1 MCCSTRVFMKIPNS
15 SDMAWNR
22 YVAPF
27 SYGLWLAVVMA
38 ACTLGVCLSFTNC
51 SQDDRKNQQSLTVIE
66 MFFFIFGCLCQQGQ
80 NFVPLRGVFLLSKM
94 SSKSKSKSKSKLHY
108 DRQSVGQSVLVSGP
122 HLGPA
127 TNFSFSL
134 RFSLDSSGSVIL

>member
-1 MCCSTRVFMKIPNS
+1 MKIPNS

-22 YVAPF
+22 YFAPF

-38 ACTLGVCLSFTNC
+38 ACTLGVCLSFTNF
-51 SQDDRKNQQSLTVIE
+51 SQDGRKNQQSLMVIE

-80 NFVPLRGVFLLSKM
+80 NFAPLRGVFLHSKV
-94 SSKSKSKSKSKLHY
+94 SSKSKLHD
-108 DRQSVGQSVLVSGP
+108 DRQSVGQSVLVSDP
-122 HLGPA
+122 HPGPA

-134 RFSLDSSGSVIL
+134 KFSLDSSESVIL